1 MKMLKLLLMIMSDDV
16 KDVAM
21 RMLMMLLM
29 TLILRERWQQSPSQC
44 RRPPQVIVMTDYV
57 YGMAKRMIRLLVI
70 ETAMK
75 MMRVTEPVSP
85 TTPGLAG

>member
-57 YGMAKRMIRLLVI
+57 YGMAKRMIMLLV
-70 ETAMK
+70 